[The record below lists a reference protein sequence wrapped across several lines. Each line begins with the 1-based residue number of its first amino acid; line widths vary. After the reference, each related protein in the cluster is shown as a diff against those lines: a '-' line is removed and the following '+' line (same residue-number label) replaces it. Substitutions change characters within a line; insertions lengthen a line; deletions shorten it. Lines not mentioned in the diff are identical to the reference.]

1 MVGGLLTVATPP
13 LEDIQSHQQPPV
25 RADRCEQR
33 RDRTVPGVWH
43 HSQADPTRAAFPTGH
58 PVVSSKTPEASAKT
72 HTHNWCGRQ
81 RQAANTTQR
90 FEAQRLLA
98 SLGGVR
104 DCSAVPLRYTHRSP
118 SLNPQGD
125 PRKWAKTWG
134 QTRATPAAG
143 GVPKTQSKNAN
154 KIPEAR
160 VKCTENIR
168 YDSSQRKEQIKDT
181 VITQRTVEWCRE
193 SQVDHPNHDP
203 IAPSGSRDR

>member
-1 MVGGLLTVATPP
+1 VLLP
-13 LEDIQSHQQPPV
+13 LLLHQKWP
-25 RADRCEQR
+25 
-33 RDRTVPGVWH
+33 

-72 HTHNWCGRQ
+72 HTHNWCARQ
-81 RQAANTTQR
+81 RQAPNTTQR
-90 FEAQRLLA
+90 CEAQRLLA
-98 SLGGVR
+98 SLEGVR

-134 QTRATPAAG
+134 QARATPAAG
-143 GVPKTQSKNAN
+143 GVPKTQSKHAN
-154 KIPEAR
+154 KMPEAR

-181 VITQRTVEWCRE
+181 VITQRTVEWYFRE

>member
-1 MVGGLLTVATPP
+1 M
-13 LEDIQSHQQPPV
+13 
-25 RADRCEQR
+25 
-33 RDRTVPGVWH
+33 WY

-58 PVVSSKTPEASAKT
+58 PVVSSKTPESSAKT

-81 RQAANTTQR
+81 IQAANTTQR
-90 FEAQRLLA
+90 CEAQRLL
-98 SLGGVR
+98 SSPGVR
-104 DCSAVPLRYTHRSP
+104 DCSAVPLRYTHRSS

-125 PRKWAKTWG
+125 PRKWAKNRG

-143 GVPKTQSKNAN
+143 GVPKNQSKHAN

-160 VKCTENIR
+160 VRCTENIR
-168 YDSSQRKEQIKDT
+168 YDSSQRKERIRDT
-181 VITQRTVEWCRE
+181 DITQRTVQWYFRE

>member
-1 MVGGLLTVATPP
+1 VLLP
-13 LEDIQSHQQPPV
+13 LLLHQM
-25 RADRCEQR
+25 R
-33 RDRTVPGVWH
+33 H

-58 PVVSSKTPEASAKT
+58 PVVSSKTPQASAKT
-72 HTHNWCGRQ
+72 HRHNWCGRKGQ
-81 RQAANTTQR
+81 EAHTTQR
-90 FEAQRLLA
+90 CEAQRLLA

-118 SLNPQGD
+118 FLNSQRD
-125 PRKWAKTWG
+125 PRKWAKNRG

-143 GVPKTQSKNAN
+143 DVPKTQSKHAN

-160 VKCTENIR
+160 VRCTKNIE

-181 VITQRTVEWCRE
+181 VITQKTVEWYFRE

-203 IAPSGSRDR
+203 IAQNGSRDR

>member
-1 MVGGLLTVATPP
+1 MLPP
-13 LEDIQSHQQPPV
+13 LLLHQMLY
-25 RADRCEQR
+25 
-33 RDRTVPGVWH
+33 

-72 HTHNWCGRQ
+72 RTHNWGGRQ
-81 RQAANTTQR
+81 SQAANASQR
-90 FEAQRLLA
+90 CEAQRLLT
-98 SLGGVR
+98 SLGEVR

-125 PRKWAKTWG
+125 PRKWAKNRR
-134 QTRATPAAG
+134 QTRATPAAE
-143 GVPKTQSKNAN
+143 GVPKTQSKHAN

-181 VITQRTVEWCRE
+181 VITQRTVQWYFRE

-203 IAPSGSRDR
+203 IASSGSRDR